1 MNLAS
6 TILSSNDVKTG
17 MKSAIKALGT
27 NNPFTINTAGEVST
41 TVAVQGG
48 RMFAFK
54 IKYPVC
60 FGVNGVRILYI
71 PFLVILNFLSWNLTL
86 LDIRSVFPAFTLTF
100 GYSEFC

>member
-6 TILSSNDVKTG
+6 TILGSNDVKTG

-48 RMFAFK
+48 KMFA
-54 IKYPVC
+54 
-60 FGVNGVRILYI
+60 L
-71 PFLVILNFLSWNLTL
+71 
-86 LDIRSVFPAFTLTF
+86 
-100 GYSEFC
+100 